1 MSEFSY
7 PKAEKLKQKKEIDL
21 LFQKGKWTTSENL
34 RIITLNF
41 DQRPQE
47 GFAYTTQKVG
57 VSVSKRYFKKAVDR
71 NRVKRLLR
79 EAYRLNKEEFV
90 AKFGK
95 NSISMI
101 FWISPKKPEDFKTLE
116 NNFLKLCSSAK

>member
-21 LFQKGKWTTSENL
+21 HFQKGKWTTSENL

-47 GFAYTTQKVG
+47 GFAYTTQTVG
-57 VSVSKRYFKKAVDR
+57 VSVSKRDFKKAVDR

-101 FWISPKKPEDFKTLE
+101 FWISPKKPQDFKTLAD
-116 NNFLKLCSSAK
+116 NFLKLCSTAK